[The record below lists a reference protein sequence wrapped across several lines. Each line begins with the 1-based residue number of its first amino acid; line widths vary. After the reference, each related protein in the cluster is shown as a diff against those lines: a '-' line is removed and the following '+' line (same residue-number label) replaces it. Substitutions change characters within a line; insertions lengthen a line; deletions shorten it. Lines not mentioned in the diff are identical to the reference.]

1 MHTADRLIKV
11 LYLYTFNHQ
20 FMKRYLILFFLL
32 LPVALMAQKITVEE
46 YIETYKDIA
55 MKEMK
60 DHKIPASITLAQG
73 IIESGAGNSALARE
87 AKNHFGIKCHKGWTG
102 KTYTMDDD
110 EKDECFRK
118 YKKAE
123 DSYRDH
129 SEFLTSRP
137 RYADLFKLDI
147 MDYEGWAKGLK
158 AAGYAT
164 SPTYATALINR
175 IKMNKLYLYDQLA
188 MGKITEKQLKKLMNG
203 EEEPSSKKGEPK
215 KGEAKK
221 VPVVSTE
228 LELAYS
234 PVDRSVF
241 ELVDMTAE
249 KRFIYENN
257 GVRFVYAKE
266 GETPESLS
274 KEFGI
279 KQKKLC
285 KYNLITRPEEAIF
298 HSGDVVYLEQLRKR
312 NWKAKRHFVEE
323 GETVRDIALRYAVR
337 PETIVKRNKLD
348 EGVPLQVGQKIRL
361 R

>member
-1 MHTADRLIKV
+1 
-11 LYLYTFNHQ
+11 
-20 FMKRYLILFFLL
+20 MKRFLFLTLLL
-32 LPVALMAQKITVEE
+32 LPLAMWAQKITVEE

-55 MKEMK
+55 MKEMRE
-60 DHKIPASITLAQG
+60 HKIPASITLAQG

-118 YKKAE
+118 YKKVE
-123 DSYRDH
+123 DSFRDH

-175 IKMNKLYLYDQLA
+175 IKLNKLYLYDQLA
-188 MGKITEKQLKKLMNG
+188 MGMISEKELKKRMNDSQ
-203 EEEPSSKKGEPK
+203 EKPA
-215 KGEAKK
+215 EAKPSTSIV
-221 VPVVSTE
+221 VPPTE
-228 LELAYS
+228 LELAYT
-234 PVDRSVF
+234 PTDRSLY
-241 ELVDMTAE
+241 ELVDMTAD

-257 GVRFVYAKE
+257 HVRFVYAKE
-266 GETPESLS
+266 GETPASIS
-274 KEFGI
+274 KEFDI

-285 KYNLITRPEEAIF
+285 KYNLISRPDEMVF
-298 HSGDVVYLEQLRKR
+298 HQGDIIYLEQLRKR
-312 NWKAKRHFVEE
+312 NWKAKSHFVEE
-323 GETVRDIALRYAVR
+323 GETIRDIALRFAVR
-337 PETIVKRNKLD
+337 PDKIIKRNKLD
-348 EGVPLQVGQKIRL
+348 ASVPLQPGQKIKL

>member
-1 MHTADRLIKV
+1 
-11 LYLYTFNHQ
+11 
-20 FMKRYLILFFLL
+20 MKRYLILVLLL
-32 LPVALMAQKITVEE
+32 LPIALTAQKITVEE

-55 MKEMK
+55 MKEMRE
-60 DHKIPASITLAQG
+60 HKIPASITLAQG

-118 YKKAE
+118 YKNAE

-129 SEFLTSRP
+129 SDFLTGRS

-147 MDYEGWAKGLK
+147 MDYEGWARGLK

-175 IKMNKLYLYDQLA
+175 IKLNKLYLYDQLA
-188 MGKITEKQLKKLMNG
+188 MGMITEKELKKRMNDDK
-203 EEEPSSKKGEPK
+203 EVPAAKPSS
-215 KGEAKK
+215 AVA
-221 VPVVSTE
+221 VPPTE
-228 LELAYS
+228 LELAFT
-234 PVDRSVF
+234 PTDRSLY
-241 ELVDMTAE
+241 ELVDMTAD

-257 GVRFVYAKE
+257 HVRFVYAKE
-266 GETPESLS
+266 GETPESIS

-285 KYNLITRPEEAIF
+285 KYNLISRPDEMVF
-298 HSGDVVYLEQLRKR
+298 HQGDIIYLEKLRKR
-312 NWKAKRHFVEE
+312 NWKAKKHIVAE

-337 PETIVKRNKLD
+337 PEKIIKRNKLE
-348 EGVPLQVGQKIRL
+348 EGVALQPGQKIKL